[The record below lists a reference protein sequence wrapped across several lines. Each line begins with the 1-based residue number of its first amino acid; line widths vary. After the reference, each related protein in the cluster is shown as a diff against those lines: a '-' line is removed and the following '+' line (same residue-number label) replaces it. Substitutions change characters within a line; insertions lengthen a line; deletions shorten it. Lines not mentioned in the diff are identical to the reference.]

1 MKWFLGPMSKN
12 IVDTIIEFSI
22 ENPKLETHFIPSRR
36 QIEYYGGYVNYWTTA
51 DFCVYVK
58 KQNSNI
64 LIQRDHGGP
73 GQGNDDDD
81 GYESLKEDC
90 KYMDIIHLDPWKKYS
105 TLEDGIKWTIN
116 MLEYCDKLNPNLQ
129 YEIGTEES
137 IKCFSVEDL
146 EYIIIS
152 LKDDLSLELFNKIK
166 YLVIQCGTGL
176 CEGNNTGTLNK
187 DKLTNMIELSK
198 KYNLIAKEHN
208 GDWVSLE
215 DVEEKRKL
223 GLTHI
228 NIAPELAEI
237 ETKVILTHIKNNR
250 EDYENIYKL
259 CYNSGKWKKWV
270 SDSFIP
276 EENKEALIL
285 FSCHY
290 IYATPEFQKIIKKYS
305 NIDLE
310 IKDAIYNKLLEL
322 YNIYSMVKSCL
333 FCKSKEFD
341 TLFDKDYLTGL
352 TCNFNERKAK
362 ESYFMP
368 FNVLICKI
376 CKSATLKYLGN
387 PNIIYKVNHADGF
400 GETKKLWYTS
410 FKDFV
415 IQNDNI
421 NGIIEVGAAVDTLG
435 TLILEQKKCK
445 YTIIDPSYSGT
456 NKLITHIPNFIES
469 VDIETLEGNTI
480 LMSNVFEHFYQ
491 PTKILEKIRDSK
503 NIKYIYLNH
512 PDFEY
517 AIKNN
522 LIIVL
527 NHEHIWY
534 IEHNVLFKLFEN
546 YGFYLNRRYD
556 LNDQLI
562 QLEFIRK
569 DKISFNELI
578 NINSYKNVSNYFNKQ
593 IIIVNKLNNILL
605 SNPNLKYYIWPAA
618 LYTIPLFVLGLRY
631 ELLSGI
637 LDNSPNKI
645 NKYLTNYN
653 LYCTSLNELIRDDPE
668 DTCIIISGAGN
679 YLKEI
684 DFSNKNMKI
693 IFINDLNDNNF

>member
-1 MKWFLGPMSKN
+1 MKFFYGPMSKN
-12 IVDTIIEFSI
+12 IVDTLIDISLKTDIEVV
-22 ENPKLETHFIPSRR
+22 FIPSRR
-36 QIEYYGGYVNYWTTA
+36 QIEYNGGYVNNWTTKE
-51 DFCVYVK
+51 FCEYVK
-58 KQNSNI
+58 KANKNI
-64 LIQRDHGGP
+64 LIQRDHAGP
-73 GQGNDDDD
+73 GQGYFDDD
-81 GYESLKEDC
+81 GYDSLCEDV
-90 KYMDIIHLDPWKKYS
+90 KYMDIIHIDPWKKYPDYNEG
-105 TLEDGIKWTIN
+105 LKWTIE
-116 MLEYCDKLNPNLQ
+116 MIKFCYERNPNL
-129 YEIGTEES
+129 YFEVGTEEA
-137 IKCFSVEDL
+137 IRPFSVEDL
-146 EYIIIS
+146 ESIIIS
-152 LKDDLSLELFNKIK
+152 LKDQLSLELFNKIK

-176 CEGNNTGTLNK
+176 CEGNNIGSLDKN
-187 DKLTNMIELSK
+187 KLTNMIELSK

-208 GDWVSLE
+208 GDWVSRA

-223 GLTHI
+223 GLRNI

-237 ETKVILTHIKNNR
+237 ETTVILKYVKDNT

-259 CYNSGKWKKWV
+259 SYNSDKWKKWV
-270 SDSFIP
+270 SASFIP

-290 IYATPEFQKIIKKYS
+290 IYASSEFQKIIKKYD

-310 IKDAIYNKLLEL
+310 IKDAIYNKLLKL
-322 YNIYSMVKSCL
+322 YNIYSRVESCL
-333 FCKSKEFD
+333 LCKSKEFN

-352 TCNFNERKAK
+352 TCNFNERKIE

-368 FNVLICKI
+368 FNVIICKK
-376 CKSATLKYLGN
+376 CKSSSLKYLGN
-387 PNIIYKVNHADGF
+387 PNIIYKVNHVDGF
-400 GETKKLWYTS
+400 GETKKLYYTS

-415 IQNDNI
+415 IQNDSI
-421 NGIIEVGAAVDTLG
+421 DGIIEVGAAVDTLG
-435 TLILEQKKCK
+435 SLILEEKKCN

-456 NKLITHIPNFIES
+456 NKLIRNIPNFIES

-480 LMSNVFEHFYQ
+480 LISNVFEHFYE
-491 PTKILEKIRDSK
+491 PTKILEKIRDSR

-522 LIIVL
+522 IIIIL

-556 LNDQLI
+556 LNNQLI

-569 DKISFNELI
+569 DEISFNELI
-578 NINSYKNVSNYFNKQ
+578 NVNSYSDISNYFKKQ
-593 IIIVNKLNNILL
+593 ITIVNRLNSILL
-605 SNPNLKYYIWPAA
+605 SNRKLKYYIWPAA
-618 LYTIPLFVLGLRY
+618 LFTIPLFVLGLRY
-631 ELLSGI
+631 DLLSGI
-637 LDNSPNKI
+637 LDKSPNKI

-653 LYCTSLNELIRDDPE
+653 LYCASLNELIRDDPE

-679 YLKEI
+679 YLNEI
-684 DFSNKNMKI
+684 DLSNKNMKI
-693 IFINDLNDNNF
+693 LFINDLNDNNF